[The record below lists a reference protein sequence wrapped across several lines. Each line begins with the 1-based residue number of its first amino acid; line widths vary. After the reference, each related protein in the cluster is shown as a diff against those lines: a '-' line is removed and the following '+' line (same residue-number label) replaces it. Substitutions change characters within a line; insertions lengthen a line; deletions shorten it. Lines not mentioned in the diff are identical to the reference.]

1 MLTALGLNTF
11 FSGST
16 PADLQV
22 NPSLL
27 NDPNQLAT
35 STTGEPGDG
44 SNAAKMAALQTDPVM
59 AGGSQTLLQNLEGII
74 SSVGTQVNNLQTT
87 QTAQQS
93 LGQQLNDQLQ
103 SVSGVDTND
112 ALTQLV
118 QYQNAYSMAAKFV
131 SVVSQNMTYLL
142 QTITPIISG

>member
-1 MLTALGLNTF
+1 M
-11 FSGST
+11 
-16 PADLQV
+16 
-22 NPSLL
+22 
-27 NDPNQLAT
+27 
-35 STTGEPGDG
+35 TGEPGDG

-93 LGQQLNDQLQ
+93 LGQQALNDQLQ

-112 ALTQLV
+112 ALTQLA